1 MRPTRPLFLCAL
13 VAALTAAM
21 SACDKAPLLAPGGT
35 VIYLNAA
42 SSSVSASG
50 SLDIIAVLV
59 EQGTASGGDDDSTSS
74 TPASGTP
81 VHNGTLVSFTT
92 TIGRIEPAE
101 AQTQNGRA
109 VVKFIGDG
117 RSGAAT
123 ILAYS
128 GGARSEIT
136 LNVGGAA
143 AERILLSATPLS
155 SSGGTSTVTAKV
167 EDTSGNPLAG
177 VSVQFSASAGSLSA
191 TSATTNDA
199 GVATVS
205 LTSTVESAVTATV
218 GSKTAS
224 VTISPAA
231 RSGLT
236 ITPPNNITASS
247 PATFTIGVT
256 SGSNVKSVRVNWGD
270 GTSTNLGAISSNT
283 TIQKTYGSGGSYT
296 ISATATMA
304 DNSVEPPVSTSVSVD
319 EFDVTLTTPS
329 QNVAANAVVSFTA
342 GTTPN
347 TTHVREFRWVAV
359 RTDGTERQEKTTDGT
374 IAQFQFPTPGTY
386 TVTVTVV
393 PVVGSTRST
402 SVTMVVT

>member
-13 VAALTAAM
+13 IAGLTAAM

-42 SSSVSASG
+42 SSSVSATG
-50 SLDIIAVLV
+50 SIDIIAVLV
-59 EQGTASGGDDDSTSS
+59 EQGTAESGEGESTS
-74 TPASGTP
+74 ASGTP

-143 AERILLSATPLS
+143 VERILLSATPLS
-155 SSGGTSTVTAKV
+155 SSGGTSTVTATV

-177 VSVQFSASAGSLSA
+177 VSVQFSATAGSLSA

-199 GVATVS
+199 GIATVS
-205 LTSTVESAVTATV
+205 LTSTVQSAVTATV
-218 GSKTAS
+218 GSKNAS

-236 ITPPNNITASS
+236 ITPPNTLTASS

-256 SGSNVKSVRVNWGD
+256 SGSNVKSVRINWGD
-270 GTSTNLGAISSNT
+270 GSSTNLGALSSNVSV
-283 TIQKTYGSGGSYT
+283 QKTYGSGGSYT
-296 ISATATMA
+296 VTGTATMA
-304 DNSVEPPVSTSVSVD
+304 DNSVEPSVSTSVSVG
-319 EFDVTLTTPS
+319 EFTVTLSASPTTGTAGNPVTFTT
-329 QNVAANAVVSFTA
+329 NVTPTTTQIDEYRWDFGDGTTTTTLGNTVTKTYAVV
-342 GTTPN
+342 
-347 TTHVREFRWVAV
+347 
-359 RTDGTERQEKTTDGT
+359 
-374 IAQFQFPTPGTY
+374 GTY
-386 TVTVTVV
+386 SVRVTVV
-393 PVVGSTRST
+393 PVIGSNRTT
-402 SVTMVVT
+402 TLNFIVQ